1 MAEALEASSTIKLSF
16 EDAETAQIVK
26 DSLKP
31 EELLPKATRAEVEIS
46 SRKNILSLD
55 INARDTA
62 ALRAAV
68 NSFLRWAAVARDMT
82 EV

>member
-1 MAEALEASSTIKLSF
+1 MAEASEANSVIQLSF
-16 EDAETAQIVK
+16 ESSEKAEIIK
-26 DSLKP
+26 DSLEP
-31 EELLPKATRAEVEIS
+31 EELLPKAARADVEIS
-46 SRKNILSLD
+46 SRENILSLD
-55 INARDTA
+55 IDARDTA

>member
-1 MAEALEASSTIKLSF
+1 MAEALEASSTIELSF
-16 EDAETAQIVK
+16 EDPETAKIVK

-31 EELLPKATRAEVEIS
+31 EELLPKAARAEVEIS

-82 EV
+82 KV

>member
-1 MAEALEASSTIKLSF
+1 MAEAIQTNSVIELSF
-16 EDAETAQIVK
+16 KDSKTAEIVFN
-26 DSLKP
+26 SLKP
-31 EELLPKATRAEVEIS
+31 EELLPKASRAEIEITI
-46 SRKNILSLD
+46 RENILSLD
-55 INARDTA
+55 IFARDTA

>member
-1 MAEALEASSTIKLSF
+1 MAEATQASSAIELSF
-16 EDAETAQIVK
+16 QDSETAEIVR

-31 EELLPKATRAEVEIS
+31 EELLPKAARGEVEVS
-46 SRKNILSLD
+46 TRKNILSLD

-82 EV
+82 KV

>member
-1 MAEALEASSTIKLSF
+1 MAEAVRSSSAIEISF
-16 EDAETAQIVK
+16 RDSEVADIVK

-31 EELLPKATRAEVEIS
+31 EELLPKPARAEVDVSVRE
-46 SRKNILSLD
+46 NILSLD
-55 INARDTA
+55 IDARDTA

-82 EV
+82 KV

>member
-1 MAEALEASSTIKLSF
+1 MAEAIQADSVIKLPF
-16 EDAETAQIVK
+16 QDEKTAKIVR

-31 EELLPKATRAEVEIS
+31 EELLPKSARAEIEVTARE
-46 SRKNILSLD
+46 NILSLD
-55 INARDTA
+55 IKARDTA

-82 EV
+82 KV

>member
-1 MAEALEASSTIKLSF
+1 MAEASESNSVIELSF
-16 EDAETAQIVK
+16 ENSEKAEIVR
-26 DSLKP
+26 DSLEP
-31 EELLPKATRAEVEIS
+31 EELLPKAARAEVEITA
-46 SRKNILSLD
+46 RENILSLD